1 MLSREVIF
9 EQILKLGIKNADLI
23 FIAAD
28 LRRVGFFNKTRAE
41 TEEDWIYVFNS
52 LLALEITIVIPS
64 YTPTFL
70 YFPPF
75 FKGKSN
81 SYFSSEISGTNSGSL
96 SELILRNKSIFN
108 FIRSDHP
115 TNSLISIGPLAE
127 TILSGHDE
135 FSTPYMPYKR
145 IVDYGGKHLML
156 GCVRDLRLG
165 PMSFHA
171 AQSSLGLTKQHYLSG
186 RLASYFLRDGFVKL
200 YIRNEIGGCTAGTH
214 KIYGHL
220 LSANAIQLGKV
231 GKDLSALI
239 DNKISYKIF
248 CDYLESDS
256 SYFQCGNANC
266 KDCYGSRAY
275 NNLYLLFWIKYLFI
289 VLKQRF

>member
-9 EQILKLGIKNADLI
+9 EQILKLGVKNADLI

-115 TNSLISIGPLAE
+115 TNSLISIGPLVA
-127 TILSGHDE
+127 HDE
-135 FSTPYMPYKR
+135 LGADGELNMMMIMMLLLLMMMMIIMVMI
-145 IVDYGGKHLML
+145 IV
-156 GCVRDLRLG
+156 
-165 PMSFHA
+165 
-171 AQSSLGLTKQHYLSG
+171 
-186 RLASYFLRDGFVKL
+186 
-200 YIRNEIGGCTAGTH
+200 
-214 KIYGHL
+214 
-220 LSANAIQLGKV
+220 
-231 GKDLSALI
+231 
-239 DNKISYKIF
+239 
-248 CDYLESDS
+248 
-256 SYFQCGNANC
+256 NC
-266 KDCYGSRAY
+266 MM
-275 NNLYLLFWIKYLFI
+275 ITI
-289 VLKQRF
+289 MVL